1 MSIDS
6 NVKTTLATLKSINA
20 TLHVYSLQSRHDMS
34 QGVFKESYDTTGQ
47 IILELE
53 NRLEEIKFEEP
64 QYIES

>member
-1 MSIDS
+1 MSVDS
-6 NVKTTLATLKSINA
+6 NVKTTITTLKSIHA

-47 IILELE
+47 IILDLE
-53 NRLEEIKFEEP
+53 NRLEELKLEEP